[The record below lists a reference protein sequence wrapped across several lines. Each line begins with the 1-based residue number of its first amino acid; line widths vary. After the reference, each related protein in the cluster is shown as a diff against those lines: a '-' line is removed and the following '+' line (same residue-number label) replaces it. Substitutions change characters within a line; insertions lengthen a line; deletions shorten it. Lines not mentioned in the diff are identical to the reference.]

1 MFGAV
6 RHEDGG
12 GGARQIGH
20 ARWPQPG
27 EEIVPEF
34 GERGRRHRRAETGRK
49 VRMILAAGDGFA
61 VCVEEDDFQAASRA
75 DDDAV
80 FEYARLLKRPCGETT
95 REGGKEER
103 QGNEAEEKA
112 RGKRRRCA
120 PAAQRIFSSYVLL
133 PIGQRPAPFS
143 AQYRERE
150 WTCQK
155 RGAGFAV
162 ARCRSLSP
170 SGGAPRASAR
180 AAARPRTRG
189 SSRSRRCCARRDA
202 EAG

>member
-1 MFGAV
+1 MLGAV

-12 GGARQIGH
+12 GWARQIGH
-20 ARWPQPG
+20 ARLTQPS

-34 GERGRRHRRAETGRK
+34 GERGRRHRRAEARRE
-49 VRMILAAGDGFA
+49 VQLFLAAGNRFA
-61 VCVEEDDFQAASRA
+61 VCVEADDFQAASRA

-80 FEYARLLKRPCGETT
+80 LENACLLKRPCGKAACE
-95 REGGKEER
+95 RGKEDR
-103 QGNEAEEKA
+103 QGNEAKEEA
-112 RGKRRRCA
+112 RRKRGRSA
-120 PAAQRIFSSYVLL
+120 PAARCISPSHMLL

-143 AQYRERE
+143 AQYQERGRA
-150 WTCQK
+150 CQK

-180 AAARPRTRG
+180 ATAPPRTRD
-189 SSRSRRCCARRDA
+189 SS
-202 EAG
+202 

>member
-1 MFGAV
+1 MFCAV

-12 GGARQIGH
+12 GWARQIGH
-20 ARWPQPG
+20 ARLTQPS

-34 GERGRRHRRAETGRK
+34 GERGRRHRRAEARRE
-49 VRMILAAGDGFA
+49 VQLFLAAGNRFA
-61 VCVEEDDFQAASRA
+61 VCVEADDFQAASRA

-80 FEYARLLKRPCGETT
+80 LEDARLLERSSGKAA
-95 REGGKEER
+95 REGGKEDRE
-103 QGNEAEEKA
+103 GKETEKKT
-112 RGKRRRCA
+112 RRKRRRRA
-120 PAAQRIFSSYVLL
+120 PAARRISPSSILL

-143 AQYRERE
+143 AQYPERGR
-150 WTCQK
+150 TCQK

-180 AAARPRTRG
+180 ATAPPRTRD
-189 SSRSRRCCARRDA
+189 SS
-202 EAG
+202 

>member
-1 MFGAV
+1 MLGAV
-6 RHEDGG
+6 RHEDRG

-34 GERGRRHRRAETGRK
+34 GERGRRHRRAEAGRK

-61 VCVEEDDFQAASRA
+61 ACVEKDDFQAASRA

-80 FEYARLLKRPCGETT
+80 FENTRLLKRPCGKAA
-95 REGGKEER
+95 RKRGKEDR

-120 PAAQRIFSSYVLL
+120 PAALRIFPSPVLF
-133 PIGQRPAPFS
+133 PIGQRPAPFF
-143 AQYRERE
+143 AQYRERRRA
-150 WTCQK
+150 CQK
-155 RGAGFAV
+155 RGAGFTV

-170 SGGAPRASAR
+170 SGGVLRASAR